1 MKSDNIL
8 SPNVMP
14 NEDMSGSSETLA
26 EKHRLRKVVIFSSVR
41 KYFHPNKRRYEGDHA
56 TIFRTIH
63 ITTGGTLNNRLAGAA
78 TKIMRAQKRI

>member
-56 TIFRTIH
+56 IIFRTIH
-63 ITTGGTLNNRLAGAA
+63 ITTGGA
-78 TKIMRAQKRI
+78 